1 MVIIMKPGTKQERIQ
16 TLVTQLEQ
24 EHGVKVGITNGVGCS
39 ILGLVGDTTHIDMDK
54 LSMNDDVVENP
65 RNSAVPSSMTINTE
79 IYCSLF
85 FSRSLNDFLYIFFT
99 VYHHSNSVTDT
110 FTEFS
115 TTLLIFPS

>member
-1 MVIIMKPGTKQERIQ
+1 
-16 TLVTQLEQ
+16 
-24 EHGVKVGITNGVGCS
+24 
-39 ILGLVGDTTHIDMDK
+39 
-54 LSMNDDVVENP
+54 MNDDVVENP
-65 RNSAVPSSMTINTE
+65 RNSAVPSRITINTE